1 MMPNYCPYCDEPR
14 LNFIGDDEEGVEMWI
29 EKTFDGKHV
38 ISVDSSPYVW
48 SIPIN
53 YCPFCGRKLKEDE

>member
-1 MMPNYCPYCDEPR
+1 MPNDCQYCEEPR
-14 LNFIGDDEEGVEMWI
+14 LNFVDEYGGVEMWI
-29 EKTFDGKHV
+29 EKTYDSKHV

-53 YCPFCGRKLKEDE
+53 YCPFCGRKLEQEDE